1 MIMTI
6 NDYDYD
12 YTIYHYYYYHLSL
25 STNDY
30 DYSLEM
36 FGFCYEK
43 HVSIDQFNTI
53 KIVILML

>member
-1 MIMTI
+1 MTI